1 MRIVIIEDENLAIK
15 RLSKLLIET
24 GRPIQIEATLKS
36 IAESI
41 QWFTEHPAPDL
52 IFMDIELADG
62 QSFEI
67 FNHLQIKS
75 PIIFTTSYDQYAL
88 KAFEVNSIDYL
99 LKPIEPAGLQKSLE
113 KYAHIK
119 TLYTPQT
126 PPPIDVNRL
135 LNDLQEKIGPK
146 YYRRRFLVKSG
157 AKMVSIE
164 TSEIAYFFK
173 EGRTTFFRTFENR
186 KFIAD
191 YTLDKIEEMLEP
203 GSFFRINRSCLVS
216 TKSIQTV
223 ELFFGTRLEL
233 QLQPAFEGDSIV
245 SRDKVIDFKEWM
257 GK

>member
-15 RLSKLLIET
+15 RLSKLLIDTEKEL
-24 GRPIQIEATLKS
+24 QIEATLKS
-36 IAESI
+36 IVESV
-41 QWFTEHPAPDL
+41 QWFKENPAPDL

-67 FNHLQIKS
+67 FHQITIKC

-99 LKPIEPAGLQKSLE
+99 LKPIEPADLQRSLD
-113 KYAHIK
+113 KYVQIK
-119 TLYTPQT
+119 KLYAGQVTS
-126 PPPIDVNRL
+126 PIDVTRL
-135 LNDLQEKIGPK
+135 LSDLQQKIGPK
-146 YYRRRFLVKSG
+146 YYRSRFLVKSG

-164 TSEIAYFFK
+164 TTEIAYFFR
-173 EGRTTFFRTFENR
+173 EGRITFFKTFENR

-203 GSFFRINRSCLVS
+203 GSFFRINRSCLVA
-216 TKSIQTV
+216 TRSIQTV
-223 ELFFGTRLEL
+223 ELFFGNRLEL
-233 QLQPAFEGDSIV
+233 QLMPSFDGDAVV
-245 SRDKVIDFKEWM
+245 SRDKAGEFKEWM